1 MRKVVLFLSM
11 MFVLSMGVFA
21 SIYVISSYQWNEEKE
36 NRSLD
41 ITVVEDEF
49 VLNSAE
55 AYSNL
60 WIRITDADGAVW
72 HEETADVPVGTYVIS
87 VANLPNGFYQLILT
101 TEEGMIRT
109 ITFVKQ

>member
-11 MFVLSMGVFA
+11 MFVLSMGLFA
-21 SIYVISSYQWNEEKE
+21 SICVITPYQWDKE
-36 NRSLD
+36 TEVLSLD

-60 WIRITDADGAVW
+60 WIRIWKRLCAA
-72 HEETADVPVGTYVIS
+72 HMKKNQ
-87 VANLPNGFYQLILT
+87 NLWQNRY
-101 TEEGMIRT
+101 
-109 ITFVKQ
+109 